1 MDIDYKIEVVKA
13 KIEGYKR
20 TLDEMPKDTALAR
33 WCMEGYI
40 RREQR
45 KLKKLL
51 DIKNSCSE

>member
-33 WCMEGYI
+33 LCMEGYI

-51 DIKNSCSE
+51 TTKNSCSE